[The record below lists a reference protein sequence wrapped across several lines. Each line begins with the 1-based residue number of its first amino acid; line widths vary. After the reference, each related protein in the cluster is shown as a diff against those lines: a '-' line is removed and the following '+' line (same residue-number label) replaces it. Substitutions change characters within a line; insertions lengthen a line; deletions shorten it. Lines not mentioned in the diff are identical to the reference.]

1 MRLLKHF
8 QIIKFIFIT
17 LFWCILILFQ
27 PVRILRHI
35 CQLHIPRKDPSPLP
49 EVIIVLQVNEA
60 TDQLLL
66 SLGSCFAL
74 VDKINDYMFIKS
86 TIIGIDSTI
95 QLWSMV
101 DPVIVNI
108 KDLFFELLPLL
119 YLELFNHW
127 RVSYHLLNTILAESY
142 DSIWNSPEIISWV
155 GDLGCVKIWFKHL
168 LAFDS

>member
-8 QIIKFIFIT
+8 QIIEFIFIT
-17 LFWCILILFQ
+17 CFWCILILFQ

-35 CQLHIPRKDPSPLP
+35 SQLHIPRKDPGPLP
-49 EVIIVLQVNEA
+49 EVIVVLQVNEA

-74 VDKINDYMFIKS
+74 VDEINDDVFIKS
-86 TIIGIDSTI
+86 TIIGIDSAI
-95 QLWSMV
+95 QLWSML
-101 DPVIVNI
+101 DPVIINI

-119 YLELFNHW
+119 YLELFNHC
-127 RVSYHLLNTILAESY
+127 RVSFHLLNAILAESY